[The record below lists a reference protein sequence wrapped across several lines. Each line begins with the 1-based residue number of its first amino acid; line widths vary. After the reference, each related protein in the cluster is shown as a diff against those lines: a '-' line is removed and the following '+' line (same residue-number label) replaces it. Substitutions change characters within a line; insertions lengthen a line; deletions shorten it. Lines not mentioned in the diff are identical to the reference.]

1 MIFGLRSVLQAVY
14 LSQVYRGKIFFFPL
28 SVFNSTVILNRCYH
42 MDFYLL
48 RSYEGSFIADLDVTQ
63 FCFIL
68 LVTDTR

>member
-1 MIFGLRSVLQAVY
+1 
-14 LSQVYRGKIFFFPL
+14 
-28 SVFNSTVILNRCYH
+28 

-48 RSYEGSFIADLDVTQ
+48 RSYEGGFIADLDMTQ